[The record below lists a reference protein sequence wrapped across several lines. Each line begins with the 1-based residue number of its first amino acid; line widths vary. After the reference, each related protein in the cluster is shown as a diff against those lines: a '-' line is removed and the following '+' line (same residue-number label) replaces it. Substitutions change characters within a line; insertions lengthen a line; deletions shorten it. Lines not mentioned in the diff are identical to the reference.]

1 MGSYFGVFDVELDR
15 DGFLHDYRRISPDN
29 LPRTKARGKLWYA
42 YLEVTT
48 EQSWFDNQTYVD
60 TLNPDATRRFI
71 EITHQEYA
79 KSLRKDFG
87 RTLPAIFTDEP
98 QFTHKQYFQEPFEER
113 DLILPFTD
121 DLPKTFLKEYGT
133 RLGDR
138 LPEIFWELP
147 RAKCSVTRYRYHDHL
162 AARFASAYADVIRKW
177 CRENG
182 IAMTGHM
189 MEEPTLASQT
199 GVLGEAMRSLR
210 SFDIP
215 GIDILCDH
223 HPETNGQPVE
233 FTTAKQAQSAA
244 RQYGRDGVMSELYSV
259 TNWDFTFAGHKA
271 QGDWQAALG
280 VSVRMHH
287 LSLVTLEGEAKRDF
301 PASIFYQSPWYKEY
315 KLIEDHFAGVN
326 VAMTRGKPCVKVG
339 VIHRVE
345 SYWTCFG
352 PMSQTKDE
360 RADRDKEFAHLTKWL
375 VHGLI
380 DFDFISESLLPSQCA
395 LRKAS
400 KLQVGKM
407 SYETVLVPGMR
418 TIRSTTLDRLQ
429 AYANGGGTV
438 IFAGEIPSL
447 VDAVESDRARILAAN
462 CVRIDFSKIKIMQR
476 LEPIREI
483 GVYGPDGA
491 LVNEFACQISESGQD
506 RFIFICYTN
515 RGLAMDGNPSGV
527 STTVRIKGIW
537 KVEVLDTF
545 TGETRL
551 LPATDKDG
559 CTSVEHHSHP
569 VGSLL
574 LRLSHSKPVKVTPPK
589 SSVFSPVWIEGV
601 RLESPMKISLSE
613 PNVLLLDQPFWRVGT
628 ERWRPRDWSIPHRK
642 LVSLQ
647 TCL

>member
-121 DLPKTFLKEYGT
+121 DLSKTFLKEYGT
-133 RLGDR
+133 RLEDH

-182 IAMTGHM
+182 I
-189 MEEPTLASQT
+189 
-199 GVLGEAMRSLR
+199 
-210 SFDIP
+210 
-215 GIDILCDH
+215 
-223 HPETNGQPVE
+223 
-233 FTTAKQAQSAA
+233 
-244 RQYGRDGVMSELYSV
+244 
-259 TNWDFTFAGHKA
+259 
-271 QGDWQAALG
+271 
-280 VSVRMHH
+280 
-287 LSLVTLEGEAKRDF
+287 
-301 PASIFYQSPWYKEY
+301 
-315 KLIEDHFAGVN
+315 
-326 VAMTRGKPCVKVG
+326 AMTRGKPCVKVG

-429 AYANGGGTV
+429 AYANGGETV

-447 VDAVESDRARILAAN
+447 VDAVESDRARTLAAN

-559 CTSVEHHSHP
+559 CTSVEHHFHP
-569 VGSLL
+569 IGSLL

-589 SSVFSPVWIEGV
+589 PSVFSPVWIEGV